1 MRALAGAASRR
12 TVLLTDRWLIIRCF
26 QVAHPD
32 IRDQLVGYIYNGFL
46 VPVLAPALHKVFI
59 ALSPPVKPP
68 VMTCGQVSREQSSGR
83 SWSLEARFSGTQL
96 IVLNEIC
103 QLPKILSLFN
113 L

>member
-1 MRALAGAASRR
+1 M
-12 TVLLTDRWLIIRCF
+12 LLTDRWLIICCF

-46 VPVLAPALHKVFI
+46 VPVLAPALHKVVI

-68 VMTCGQVSREQSSGR
+68 SNDLWTSIQRTEFR
-83 SWSLEARFSGTQL
+83 KKLEFRTQL
-96 IVLNEIC
+96 IVLNEMKFVHY
-103 QLPKILSLFN
+103 LKFSLFN